1 MQLLLLRHG
10 ESLWNLENRFTGWKD
25 IDLTSNG
32 INEATFAAKQILK
45 EKIKINSINTSQL
58 IRAIHTTKILT
69 KIINYPLSKV
79 EYNWRLNERH
89 YGALQGL
96 NKSETAAKYGE
107 EQVLIWRRSFD
118 IPPPLMELDDKR
130 HPRFN
135 PQFNHINRKVL
146 PSGESLKM
154 VIERLQPFWKNYFDT
169 IKRNNGNHLIVA
181 HSNSLRAIVKILDKL
196 SDKEVL
202 SLNIPTG
209 APLLYQFDQNYNV
222 INKKYL
228 INDEDLEK
236 RQKNIENQGKAK

>member
-1 MQLLLLRHG
+1 
-10 ESLWNLENRFTGWKD
+10 
-25 IDLTSNG
+25 
-32 INEATFAAKQILK
+32 
-45 EKIKINSINTSQL
+45 
-58 IRAIHTTKILT
+58 
-69 KIINYPLSKV
+69 
-79 EYNWRLNERH
+79 
-89 YGALQGL
+89 
-96 NKSETAAKYGE
+96 
-107 EQVLIWRRSFD
+107 
-118 IPPPLMELDDKR
+118 
-130 HPRFN
+130 
-135 PQFNHINRKVL
+135 
-146 PSGESLKM
+146 M

-196 SDKEVL
+196 SEKEVL